1 MGELTPCAISHQG
14 LHKRV
19 NPSLC
24 PADFRLLFFFTS
36 PQLGCRVPRDR
47 FTRLARCVA
56 GEAAPPARVRVL
68 LASEARPIRHPDR
81 SERTLAT
88 RKDLGQLRRPRSR
101 YRFLVAKRPP
111 SYLAR
116 YFMERRPTATAVG
129 GEGSGSPAPEGSR
142 EIIFSCSLP
151 SVVPEGQPTES
162 SQLGSPAEKI
172 FREDKLCDAGG
183 LPRLPVDF
191 LIADHRR
198 GIQIDA
204 V

>member
-81 SERTLAT
+81 GERTLAT
-88 RKDLGQLRRPRSR
+88 RKDLGQLRASEAGTGSSSRSDLPPTSPVIPR
-101 YRFLVAKRPP
+101 
-111 SYLAR
+111 
-116 YFMERRPTATAVG
+116 ERRPTATAVG
-129 GEGSGSPAPEGSR
+129 GEGSGSPAPKGSS
-142 EIIFSCSLP
+142 EIIFSCP
-151 SVVPEGQPTES
+151 PAQRRPGGKACEG
-162 SQLGSPAEKI
+162 I
-172 FREDKLCDAGG
+172 
-183 LPRLPVDF
+183 
-191 LIADHRR
+191 R
-198 GIQIDA
+198 G
-204 V
+204 